1 MEQLEVKY
9 APGMRII
16 VRGEEWMVKKVETNS
31 LGNQTLHVIGLS
43 QLVKDYESMFLV
55 DVEDDIEIVDP
66 AKVTLVPDDS
76 AFFRKSK
83 VYIESQWRGKIPTD
97 NKIHIGDKAA
107 MDLMPYQ
114 LEPAQMAL
122 NNTRQRILIADTV
135 GLGKTLEAGI
145 LMSELIARGKGKRIL
160 VVTVKSMMTQFQKE
174 MWNRFT
180 IPLVRLDSSRIQS
193 VRAKIPTNYNP
204 FFYYDKTII
213 SVDTL
218 KNDLE
223 YRTHLENAWWDI
235 IVIDEAH
242 NVAKRGD
249 RSSQRSKLAS
259 LLANR
264 SDTLIMLT
272 ATPHDGKG
280 QSVASLMNML
290 DPTAIAD
297 EENYTKDDIQGLL
310 IRRFKKDIQDQVSG
324 AFKERVITIERCAAS
339 AREEAA
345 YDIFAD
351 MKLQMDETRARGKG
365 ILFKTS
371 LEKSL
376 FSSPAACI
384 KSLETRIKKLE
395 KKYPDGDMPD
405 IASLK
410 ELKNALE
417 LITPADFSRYAKLI
431 ALLKSQEYGWAPS
444 KNDDRLVIF
453 TERIETMRYLAENLK
468 KDLGLKDNQLEVM
481 HGGMSDKE
489 LQRIVD
495 EFGRAESPIRVIV
508 ASDVASEGINLHY
521 LSHRLIHF
529 DIPWSF
535 MVFQQRNGR
544 IDRYGQREQPDIR
557 YMLIDSDNPRIKGD
571 ARIMEILVKKE
582 EQALKNIGDPA
593 MLFGKFNQGEEEEE
607 TAKAIESGAGADA
620 FEKLLDSDEEEFDP
634 LELLMGLGDEKEVKV
649 EYSDE
654 ETLFSDLDYVKNALD
669 IFTDTEEIKYS
680 DLTGTQGV
688 EIKLTENV
696 KKRIR
701 KLMPPEAMPSD
712 DYLRLSP
719 DREYCL
725 QDMKRCMQNDL
736 AETAWPATQ
745 FLWKLHPIF
754 NWIEDKAGVFYK
766 RSEVPVLGLS
776 KDIDDSEMIFIVA
789 GLIPNRKSTTVVDE
803 WFGVSYRNGQFE
815 NVMTMSEVM
824 QKTHLNMKAPNT
836 QQISEEQIAKGQT
849 LLNDVVERAKKIM
862 SDKCA
867 EYKAKTDPYIYE
879 EMERLEAL
887 ELRHKDAQ
895 LTLFDLGIPGMERK
909 KSEKEREIEAIFSNF
924 MDWEKDT
931 LEIEENPYIRIIA
944 VVTGVR

>member
-1 MEQLEVKY
+1 MEQVEVKY

-31 LGNQTLHVIGLS
+31 LGNQTLHVIGIS

-66 AKVTLVPDDS
+66 AKVTLVPDNS

-97 NKIHIGDKAA
+97 NKIHIGNKAA
-107 MDLMPYQ
+107 MDLMSYQ

-122 NNTRQRILIADTV
+122 NKTRQRILIADTV
-135 GLGKTLEAGI
+135 GLGKTLEAGV

-193 VRAKIPTNYNP
+193 VRAKLPTNYNP

-218 KNDLE
+218 KNDLD

-297 EENYTKDDIQGLL
+297 EENYTKDDIEGLL

-345 YDIFAD
+345 YDIFAN
-351 MKLQMDETRARGKG
+351 MKLQMDESRTRGKG

-384 KSLETRIKKLE
+384 KSIDARIRKLE

-405 IASLK
+405 IATLE
-410 ELKNALE
+410 ELKAALE
-417 LITPADFSRYAKLI
+417 LITPVDFSRYAKLLK
-431 ALLKSQEYGWAPS
+431 LLNSAEYGWSSS
-444 KNDDRLVIF
+444 KNNDRLVIF
-453 TERIETMRYLAENLK
+453 TERIETMKYLAENLK

-495 EFGRAESPIRVIV
+495 EFGRAESQIRVIV

-529 DIPWSF
+529 DIPWSL

-544 IDRYGQREQPDIR
+544 IDRYGQIEQPDIR

-593 MLFGKFNQGEEEEE
+593 MLFGKFNQEEEE
-607 TAKAIESGAGADA
+607 TAKVIESGAGAAA

-654 ETLFSDLDYVKNALD
+654 ETLFSDIDYLKNALD

-680 DLTGTQGV
+680 DLSRTQGV
-688 EIKLTENV
+688 EIKLTDNV
-696 KKRIR
+696 KKRIK
-701 KLMPPEAMPSD
+701 KLIPPEAMPSD

-725 QDMKRCMQNDL
+725 NDMKRCMQNDL

-745 FLWKLHPIF
+745 YLWKLHPIF

-766 RSEVPVLGLS
+766 RSEVPVLGLTNS
-776 KDIDDSEMIFIVA
+776 IDAEEILFIVA

-803 WFGVSYRNGQFE
+803 WFGVLYKNDQFDSILS
-815 NVMTMSEVM
+815 MSEVL
-824 QKTHLNMKAPNT
+824 QKTHLNVKVPNT
-836 QQISEEQIAKGQT
+836 QNVSEEQIARGQK
-849 LLNDVVERAKKIM
+849 LLGDVVNRAKKIM
-862 SDKCA
+862 ADKCA
-867 EYKAKTDPYIYE
+867 EYKEKTDPYIYE
-879 EMERLEAL
+879 EMERLEQL
-887 ELRHKDAQ
+887 EQRHKDAQ
-895 LTLFDLGIPGMERK
+895 LSFFDLGIPGMERK
-909 KSEKEREIEAIFSNF
+909 KSEKEREIEAIFTNF